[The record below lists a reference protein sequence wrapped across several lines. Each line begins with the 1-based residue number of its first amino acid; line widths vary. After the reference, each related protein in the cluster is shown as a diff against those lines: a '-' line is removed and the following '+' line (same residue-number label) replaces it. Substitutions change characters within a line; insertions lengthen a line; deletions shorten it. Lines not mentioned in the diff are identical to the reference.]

1 MVEGAG
7 ERLVSLPGDQRGL
20 IFRKNTGIS
29 SFAVYIK
36 SVFIERSDVTLTV
49 FESLG
54 HREDSHEQ
62 DKD

>member
-1 MVEGAG
+1 M
-7 ERLVSLPGDQRGL
+7 SLPGDQRGL

-29 SFAVYIK
+29 SFTVYIK

-54 HREDSHEQ
+54 HREDSHKQ